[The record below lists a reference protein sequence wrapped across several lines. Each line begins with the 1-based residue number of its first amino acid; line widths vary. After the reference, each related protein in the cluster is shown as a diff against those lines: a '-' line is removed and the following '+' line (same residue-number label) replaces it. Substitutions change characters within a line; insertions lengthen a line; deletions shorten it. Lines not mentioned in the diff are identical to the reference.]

1 MERHV
6 YCKHIKAKNL
16 RGFVVRGVPFLRLYD
31 AESQCT
37 RIGVEP
43 DKISLLY
50 APAQAR
56 QVAAVS
62 EKEVLY
68 LRSHADEMLEKRAPD
83 CPVSPLNATASR
95 KQIHR
100 TSCATRR

>member
-1 MERHV
+1 MGHV
-6 YCKHIKAKNL
+6 YCKHIKDKTL
-16 RGFVVRGVPFLRLYD
+16 RGFMVRGVPFLHLCD

-43 DKISLLY
+43 DKSILLY

-56 QVAAVS
+56 QVAAIS

-68 LRSHADEMLEKRAPD
+68 LCSRADEMLEKARTGLSF
-83 CPVSPLNATASR
+83 SPLNATASR